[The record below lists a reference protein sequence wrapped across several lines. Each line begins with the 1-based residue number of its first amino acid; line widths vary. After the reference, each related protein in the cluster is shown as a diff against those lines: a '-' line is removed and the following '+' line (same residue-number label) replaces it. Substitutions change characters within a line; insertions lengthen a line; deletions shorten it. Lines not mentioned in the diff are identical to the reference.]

1 MICWTCP
8 RDMTESV
15 AHLVDVAAAVTVAE
29 VVALRPGGECVLG
42 APLVDVVAD
51 EGVHGHVEEAG
62 LLIDSGVMS

>member
-1 MICWTCP
+1 M
-8 RDMTESV
+8 
-15 AHLVDVAAAVTVAE
+15 AHLIDIATVGHGCVGEVA
-29 VVALRPGGECVLG
+29 ALRPGGKGVIG